1 MDNVVAVMNY
11 ERGGILTET
20 LSFCMSYDAVPNVPS
35 PGRAKSFLARYERRL
50 SLLAFVFG
58 FVWDN
63 LTLTRIDR
71 LFDNLVFASY
81 LAVAFASILLI
92 NAHGPGRRLQG
103 KLSERGARLARLL
116 LPFAFGGLFSGF
128 LIFYSR
134 SGSVVSSAPFLL
146 LLTML
151 FVGNELF
158 RRHYQRFIFQMSVF
172 FVTLFSYSAL
182 IVPVLFGKI
191 GSLIF
196 IISGVLALFIFSL
209 SLRAMYFV
217 ARDEVEGSRHTLWA
231 IVIIIFVT
239 FNVLYFNNMI
249 PPIPLSLKEIGIY
262 HSVSRTRGGA
272 YTLTFERAPWY
283 AVGKKTSGVFHVE
296 AGENA
301 YAWSS
306 VFAPTRL
313 DTEVLHRWSY
323 LNEESGEWESSSIVG
338 FPISGGRNEG
348 YRGYSVKE
356 NLSPGKWR
364 VDVETLRG
372 QIIGRFV
379 FRVETATEAPTL
391 RTETR

>member
-1 MDNVVAVMNY
+1 MSHYPEPIA
-11 ERGGILTET
+11 
-20 LSFCMSYDAVPNVPS
+20 SFPEKAPS
-35 PGRAKSFLARYERRL
+35 FFRRHERRL
-50 SLLAFVFG
+50 SLLSFVFG
-58 FVWDN
+58 FVWDS

-71 LFDNLVFASY
+71 LFDNLVLVSY
-81 LAVAFASILLI
+81 LAVAFASIVLI

-103 KLSERGARLARLL
+103 KFSERGARLARLL

-146 LLTML
+146 LLTAL
-151 FVGNELF
+151 FIGNELF

-172 FVTLFSYSAL
+172 FVTLYSYTAL
-182 IVPVLFGKI
+182 IVPILWGKI
-191 GSLIF
+191 GSVIF
-196 IISGVLALFIFSL
+196 VVSGILAIFLFSL
-209 SLRAMYFV
+209 SLRAISLV
-217 ARDEVEGSRHTLWA
+217 ARDEVGNSRHALWT
-231 IVIIIFVT
+231 IVTIIFVT

-262 HSVSRTRGGA
+262 HDIVRTRGGE
-272 YTLTFERAPWY
+272 YRLTFEKAPWY
-283 AVGKKTSGVFHVE
+283 AVGKKTSSVLQVRE
-296 AGENA
+296 GESV

-323 LNEESGEWESSSIVG
+323 VNEESGEWESSSVVG

-348 YRGYSVKE
+348 YRGYSIKE
-356 NLSPGKWR
+356 NIFPGKWR

-379 FRVETATEAPTL
+379 FRVETATNEPL
-391 RTETR
+391 LSTETR